1 MTAFNF
7 FILEIIFSALMQ
19 LHSFILPEITVTS
32 PSLGAIVA
40 LILAII
46 LLIFSA
52 FASGSEIAFFSL
64 SKSDIDELS
73 STKSGR
79 DSRLIKLISEP
90 ERLLATILIVN
101 DFVNVG
107 VVMLLNFF
115 FMEVLVFAPEAEW
128 LEFLLLT
135 VMLTFLLLLFGE
147 VMPKIYSKSNVVK
160 FSRFA
165 SGPFYVLSRVLSPFS
180 RLLVRSTTFAQRIV
194 SKKNRLISV
203 DELEQAL
210 ELTDKKEIGEQKN
223 MLEGIIRFGDETVKN
238 IMTSRLDMV
247 MLDIRAPYTE
257 VLKCAAENAYSRIPV
272 FGKTQDDIRGI
283 LYIKDLIPHLNRG
296 ETFRWQSLVRQPFFV
311 PETKKIDDLLCD
323 FQTVKVHMAIV
334 VDEFGGVSGLITLE
348 DIIEEIV
355 GEINDEF
362 DEPDTSYE
370 KLDDHTY
377 LFDGRT
383 SLSDFYKIVSLDSE
397 DFEQFAGEADTLAG
411 LLLEVKGEF
420 PLLHEVIVCNDVSF
434 EVVQKDK
441 HRIVKIKAIL
451 PSAAGSEVEE

>member
-1 MTAFNF
+1 MQAAVQAPSDMYFTMPSAAAVVAACVAAF
-7 FILEIIFSALMQ
+7 LL
-19 LHSFILPEITVTS
+19 
-32 PSLGAIVA
+32 
-40 LILAII
+40 LA
-46 LLIFSA
+46 SG

-64 SKSDIDELS
+64 TRENLNDMAESKSARDKRVIELL
-73 STKSGR
+73 K
-79 DSRLIKLISEP
+79 EP
-90 ERLLATILIVN
+90 EKLLATILIVN
-101 DFVNVG
+101 DLVNVG

-115 FMEVLVFAPEAEW
+115 FMDVLHFAPGAEW
-128 LEFLLLT
+128 LKFLLLT
-135 VMLTFLLLLFGE
+135 VLLTFLLLLFGE

-160 FSRFA
+160 FARFA
-165 SGPFYVLSRVLSPFS
+165 SGGFCLLSRLLSPFS
-180 RLLVRSTTFAQRIV
+180 KLLVRSTVFAQRIV
-194 SKKNRLISV
+194 SKKNRMLSV

-210 ELTDKKEIGEQKN
+210 ELTDTKEIGEQKN

-247 MLDIRAPYTE
+247 MLDLRAPYSE

-272 FGKTQDDIRGI
+272 HGKTQDDIRGI

-296 ETFRWQSLVRQPFFV
+296 ENFRWQSLIRQPFFV

-323 FQTVKVHMAIV
+323 FQTVKVHMAVV

-362 DEPDTSYE
+362 DEPDSSFE

-377 LFDGRT
+377 MFDGRT
-383 SLSDFYKIVSLDSE
+383 SLSDFYKITSLDSE
-397 DFEQFAGEADTLAG
+397 DFEDLAGEADTLAG

-420 PLLHEVIVCNDVSF
+420 PVLHEVIVCNNVSF
-434 EVVQKDK
+434 EVAEKEK
-441 HRIVKIKAIL
+441 HRISRIKAVL
-451 PSAAGSEVEE
+451 PSAVVETSVAEEEE

>member
-1 MTAFNF
+1 M
-7 FILEIIFSALMQ
+7 EIFTCLLAQVNVLSAGVAFSA
-19 LHSFILPEITVTS
+19 
-32 PSLGAIVA
+32 PSASAVVSAGVA
-40 LILAII
+40 VL
-46 LLIFSA
+46 LLICSA

-64 SKSDIDELS
+64 TRERLNEMSESKSAKDKRVIELL
-73 STKSGR
+73 K
-79 DSRLIKLISEP
+79 DP
-90 ERLLATILIVN
+90 EKLLATILIVN

-107 VVMLLNFF
+107 VVMLLNYF
-115 FMEVLVFAPEAEW
+115 FMEVLVFAPGTEW

-135 VMLTFLLLLFGE
+135 VLLTFLLLLFGE

-160 FSRFA
+160 FSRLV
-165 SGPFYVLSRVLSPFS
+165 SGPFMVLSRLLSPFAG
-180 RLLVRSTTFAQRIV
+180 LLVRSTAFAQRIV

-247 MLDIRAPYTE
+247 MLDFRAPYTE

-272 FGKTQDDIRGI
+272 YGKTQDDIRGI

-296 ETFRWQSLVRQPFFV
+296 ETFRWQSLVRQPLFV

-370 KLDDHTY
+370 KLNDYTY

-383 SLSDFYKIVSLDSE
+383 SLSDFYKIASLDSE
-397 DFEQFAGEADTLAG
+397 DFERFAGEADTLAG

-420 PLLHEVIVCNDVSF
+420 PMLHEVIVCGDVSF

-441 HRIVKIKAIL
+441 HRIVKIKSIL
-451 PSAAGSEVEE
+451 PSGSDSESAETED

>member
-1 MTAFNF
+1 MQISSFA
-7 FILEIIFSALMQ
+7 LPDVSFSEPSVSAVIAL
-19 LHSFILPEITVTS
+19 V
-32 PSLGAIVA
+32 VA
-40 LILAII
+40 C
-46 LLIFSA
+46 LLLVCSA

-64 SKSDIDELS
+64 TREELDELAES
-73 STKSGR
+73 KAEKDRRIVSLLGN
-79 DSRLIKLISEP
+79 P

-107 VVMLLNFF
+107 IVMLLNFF
-115 FMEVLVFAPEAEW
+115 FMSILDFGPGSEW

-135 VMLTFLLLLFGE
+135 VVLTFLLLLFGE
-147 VMPKIYSKSNVVK
+147 VMPKIYSKSNTM
-160 FSRFA
+160 RFA
-165 SGPFYVLSRVLSPFS
+165 RFSSMPFHVLVRLLRPFS
-180 RLLVRSTTFAQRIV
+180 SLLVRSTVFMQRLV
-194 SKKNRLISV
+194 SKKNHLLSV

-210 ELTDKKEIGEQKN
+210 ELTDKKEIGDQKK
-223 MLEGIIRFGDETVKN
+223 MLEGIIRFGDETVKS

-247 MLDIRAPYTE
+247 MLDMRAPYRQ
-257 VLKCAAENAYSRIPV
+257 VLKCAEENAYSRIPV
-272 FGKTQDDIRGI
+272 YGKTQDDIRGV
-283 LYIKDLIPHLNRG
+283 LYIKDLIPHLNKS
-296 ETFRWQSLVRQPFFV
+296 ENFRWQSLLRQPFFV

-370 KLDDHTY
+370 KIGDNVF

-383 SLSDFYKIVSLDSE
+383 MLSDFYKITSLDS
-397 DFEQFAGEADTLAG
+397 DGFDDVSGEADTLAG

-420 PLLHEVIVCNDVSF
+420 PQLNETIECNDILF

-441 HRIVKIKAIL
+441 HRIVKIKVTL
-451 PSAAGSEVEE
+451 PECV

>member
-1 MTAFNF
+1 MP
-7 FILEIIFSALMQ
+7 SAAA
-19 LHSFILPEITVTS
+19 V
-32 PSLGAIVA
+32 VA
-40 LILAII
+40 AVIAA
-46 LLIFSA
+46 LLLLCSA

-64 SKSDIDELS
+64 TRENLDEMAESKSAKDMRVIELL
-73 STKSGR
+73 K
-79 DSRLIKLISEP
+79 DP
-90 ERLLATILIVN
+90 EKLLATILIVN

-107 VVMLLNFF
+107 VVVLLNFF
-115 FMEVLVFAPEAEW
+115 FMEVLHFAEGAEW
-128 LEFLLLT
+128 LKFLLLT
-135 VMLTFLLLLFGE
+135 VLLTFLLLLFGE
-147 VMPKIYSKSNVVK
+147 VMPKIYSKNNVVK
-160 FSRFA
+160 FARFV
-165 SGPFYVLSRVLSPFS
+165 SVPFSVLSRILSPFS
-180 RLLVRSTTFAQRIV
+180 KLLVRSTAFAQRIV
-194 SKKNRLISV
+194 SKKQHLLSV

-210 ELTDKKEIGEQKN
+210 ELTDTKEIGDQKN

-247 MLDIRAPYTE
+247 MLDLRAPYSE

-272 FGKTQDDIRGI
+272 YGKTQDDIRGV

-296 ETFRWQSLVRQPFFV
+296 GNFRWQSLIRQPFFV

-323 FQTVKVHMAIV
+323 FQTVKVHMAVV

-370 KLDDHTY
+370 KINENTY

-383 SLSDFYKIVSLDSE
+383 SLSDFYKITSLDSE
-397 DFEQFAGEADTLAG
+397 GFEELAGEADTLAG
-411 LLLEVKGEF
+411 MILEVKGEF
-420 PLLHEVIVCNDVSF
+420 PQLHEVIVCNDVSF

-451 PSAAGSEVEE
+451 PLKAEETEDSQE

>member
-1 MTAFNF
+1 M
-7 FILEIIFSALMQ
+7 FSSADV
-19 LHSFILPEITVTS
+19 SVTM
-32 PSLGAIVA
+32 PSVGAIVA
-40 LILAII
+40 ACVAAF
-46 LLIFSA
+46 LLLCSA

-64 SKSDIDELS
+64 TREKLNEMAESKSAKDRRVIELL
-73 STKSGR
+73 K
-79 DSRLIKLISEP
+79 EP

-107 VVMLLNFF
+107 VVMLLNYF
-115 FMEVLVFAPEAEW
+115 FMDVLHFADGAEW
-128 LEFLLLT
+128 LKFLLLT
-135 VMLTFLLLLFGE
+135 VVLTFLLLLFGE

-160 FSRFA
+160 FARFT
-165 SGPFYVLSRVLSPFS
+165 SGALYLLSKALSPFS
-180 RLLVRSTTFAQRIV
+180 KMLVRSTAFTQRIV
-194 SKKNRLISV
+194 SKQNRMLSV

-210 ELTDKKEIGEQKN
+210 ELTDTKEIGEQKN

-247 MLDIRAPYTE
+247 MLDLRAPYSE

-296 ETFRWQSLVRQPFFV
+296 GNFRWQSLIRQPFFV

-323 FQTVKVHMAIV
+323 FQTVKVHMAVV
-334 VDEFGGVSGLITLE
+334 VDEFGGVSDLITLE
-348 DIIEEIV
+348 DIIEGFG

-362 DEPDTSYE
+362 EEPDSSYE
-370 KLDDHTY
+370 KLDDNTY

-397 DFEQFAGEADTLAG
+397 GFEEFSGEADTLAG

-420 PLLHEVIVCNDVSF
+420 PQLHEVIVCNNVAF

-441 HRIVKIKAIL
+441 HRIVKIKAVL
-451 PSAAGSEVEE
+451 PSNQAEPVDAQEE

>member
-1 MTAFNF
+1 MVLDIFTTAF
-7 FILEIIFSALMQ
+7 LQADMLFSGNVYLTMPSMGAVVAACVAGLM
-19 LHSFILPEITVTS
+19 
-32 PSLGAIVA
+32 
-40 LILAII
+40 
-46 LLIFSA
+46 LLCSA

-64 SKSDIDELS
+64 TRENLDEMAESKSLKDMRIIELL
-73 STKSGR
+73 K
-79 DSRLIKLISEP
+79 EP
-90 ERLLATILIVN
+90 EKLLATILIVN

-115 FMEVLVFAPEAEW
+115 FMDVLHFAVGAEW
-128 LEFLLLT
+128 LQFLLLT
-135 VMLTFLLLLFGE
+135 VLLTFLLLLFGE

-160 FSRFA
+160 FARFA
-165 SGPFYVLSRVLSPFS
+165 SGGFYFLTRLLSPFAS
-180 RLLVRSTTFAQRIV
+180 LLVRSTVFAQRIV
-194 SKKNRLISV
+194 SKKNRVLSV

-210 ELTDKKEIGEQKN
+210 ELTDTKEIGEQKN

-247 MLDIRAPYTE
+247 MLDLRTPYSD

-272 FGKTQDDIRGI
+272 YGKTQDDIRGI

-296 ETFRWQSLVRQPFFV
+296 GNFRWQSLIRQPFFV

-323 FQTVKVHMAIV
+323 FQTVKVHMAVV

-370 KLDDHTY
+370 KLDERTY

-383 SLSDFYKIVSLDSE
+383 PLSDFYRIVSLHGE
-397 DFEQFAGEADTLAG
+397 DFEDFVGEADTLAG

-420 PLLHEVIVCNDVSF
+420 PSLHEVIVCNNVSF

-441 HRIVKIKAIL
+441 HRIAKIKAVL
-451 PSAAGSEVEE
+451 PLSSAGTAEKE

>member
-1 MTAFNF
+1 MDTDISASFQSF
-7 FILEIIFSALMQ
+7 LSGLEITPPTLS
-19 LHSFILPEITVTS
+19 
-32 PSLGAIVA
+32 AIVA
-40 LILAII
+40 LILAMI
-46 LLIFSA
+46 LLMFSA

-64 SKSDIDELS
+64 SRENVDELAESGS
-73 STKSGR
+73 SRDGR
-79 DSRLIKLISEP
+79 ILKLIGDP
-90 ERLLATILIVN
+90 DKLLATILIVN

-107 VVMLLNFF
+107 IVMLLNYFF
-115 FMEVLVFAPEAEW
+115 LSIFEFGESAEW

-135 VMLTFLLLLFGE
+135 VVLTFLLLLFGE
-147 VMPKIYSKSNVVK
+147 VMPKIYSKSNPMK
-160 FSRFA
+160 FARF
-165 SGPFYVLSRVLSPFS
+165 SSNGFYVLSCLLSPFAK
-180 RLLVRSTTFAQRIV
+180 LLVRSTTFAQRLV
-194 SKKNRLISV
+194 SKKNHLLSV

-210 ELTDKKEIGEQKN
+210 EMTDNKEIGEQKK

-247 MLDIRAPYTE
+247 MLDIRAPYSE

-272 FGKTQDDIRGI
+272 YGKTQDDIRGI
-283 LYIKDLIPHLNRG
+283 LYIKDLIPHLERG

-323 FQTVKVHMAIV
+323 FQAVKVHMALV
-334 VDEFGGVSGLITLE
+334 VDEFGGISGLITLE

-362 DEPDTSYE
+362 DDAETSYE
-370 KLDDHTY
+370 QIDDRVY

-383 SLSDFYKIVSLDSE
+383 MLSDFYKITSLDSD
-397 DFEQFAGEADTLAG
+397 DFESLSGEADTLAG

-420 PLLHEVIVCNDVSF
+420 PVLHEEIECNGVMF

-441 HRIVKIKAIL
+441 HRIVKIKATL
-451 PSAAGSEVEE
+451 PDVNG

>member
-1 MTAFNF
+1 MDIDIPALTQTF
-7 FILEIIFSALMQ
+7 LFS
-19 LHSFILPEITVTS
+19 LPEVS
-32 PSLGAIVA
+32 VNAPSVSAIVA
-40 LILAII
+40 LVLAVF
-46 LLIFSA
+46 LLMFSA

-64 SKSDIDELS
+64 SRENIDELGESNS
-73 STKSGR
+73 SRDGR
-79 DSRLIKLISEP
+79 ILKLIGEP
-90 ERLLATILIVN
+90 DKLLATILIVN

-107 VVMLLNFF
+107 IVMLLNYFF
-115 FMEVLVFAPEAEW
+115 LSIFDFGMDAEW

-135 VMLTFLLLLFGE
+135 VVLTFLLLLFGE
-147 VMPKIYSKSNVVK
+147 VMPKIYSKSNPMK
-160 FSRFA
+160 FARF
-165 SGPFYVLSRVLSPFS
+165 SLNGFYLLSLLLSPFAK
-180 RLLVRSTTFAQRIV
+180 LLVRSTTFTQRLV
-194 SKKNRLISV
+194 SKKNHLLSV

-210 ELTDKKEIGEQKN
+210 EMTDNKEIGEQKK

-247 MLDIRAPYTE
+247 MLDIRAPYSE

-272 FGKTQDDIRGI
+272 YGKTQDDIRGV
-283 LYIKDLIPHLNRG
+283 LYIKDLIPHLDRG

-323 FQTVKVHMAIV
+323 FQAVKVHMAIV

-362 DEPDTSYE
+362 DDADTSYE
-370 KLDDHTY
+370 QLDDKVY

-383 SLSDFYKIVSLDSE
+383 MLSDFYKITSLDSD
-397 DFEQFAGEADTLAG
+397 DFETVSGEADTLAG

-420 PLLHEVIVCNDVSF
+420 PLLHEKIECNGVLF
-434 EVVQKDK
+434 EVVQKDR
-441 HRIVKIKAIL
+441 HRIVKIKATL
-451 PSAAGSEVEE
+451 PSECE

>member
-1 MTAFNF
+1 MDIYTNLFALANVQ
-7 FILEIIFSALMQ
+7 LTGVTFSA
-19 LHSFILPEITVTS
+19 
-32 PSLGAIVA
+32 PSASAVVA
-40 LILAII
+40 ACIAA
-46 LLIFSA
+46 LLLLCSA

-64 SKSDIDELS
+64 TRENLDEMAESKSSRDKRVIDLL
-73 STKSGR
+73 K
-79 DSRLIKLISEP
+79 DP
-90 ERLLATILIVN
+90 EKLLATVLIVN

-115 FMEVLVFAPEAEW
+115 FMQVLDFGEGAEW
-128 LEFLLLT
+128 LEFLLMT
-135 VMLTFLLLLFGE
+135 VLLTFLLLLFGE
-147 VMPKIYSKSNVVK
+147 VMPKIYSKNNVVK
-160 FSRFA
+160 FARFVSA
-165 SGPFYVLSRVLSPFS
+165 PLYVLSSLLSPFS
-180 RLLVRSTTFAQRIV
+180 RMLVRSTAFTQRIV
-194 SKKNRLISV
+194 SKKQRLLSV

-210 ELTDKKEIGEQKN
+210 ELTDTKEIGEQKN

-247 MLDIRAPYTE
+247 MLDLRAPYSE

-296 ETFRWQSLVRQPFFV
+296 ANFRWQSLIRQPFFV

-323 FQTVKVHMAIV
+323 FQTVKVHMAVV

-370 KLDDHTY
+370 KLDDRTY

-383 SLSDFYKIVSLDSE
+383 SLSDFYKITSLDSE
-397 DFEQFAGEADTLAG
+397 EFEDFAGEADTLAG
-411 LLLEVKGEF
+411 LILEVKGEF
-420 PLLHEVIVCNDVSF
+420 PMLHEVIVCNDVSF

-451 PSAAGSEVEE
+451 PVASAGPEMTEGL

>member
-1 MTAFNF
+1 MISFSDVAVTAPSV
-7 FILEIIFSALMQ
+7 SA
-19 LHSFILPEITVTS
+19 V
-32 PSLGAIVA
+32 VA
-40 LILAII
+40 ACVAAV
-46 LLIFSA
+46 LLLCSA
-52 FASGSEIAFFSL
+52 FASGSEMAFFSL
-64 SKSDIDELS
+64 TRENLNDMADSKSAGDKRVLELL
-73 STKSGR
+73 K
-79 DSRLIKLISEP
+79 DP
-90 ERLLATILIVN
+90 EKLLATILIVN

-115 FMEVLVFAPEAEW
+115 FMDVLEFAPGAEW

-135 VMLTFLLLLFGE
+135 VLLTFLLLLFGE
-147 VMPKIYSKSNVVK
+147 VMPKIYCKSNVVK
-160 FSRFA
+160 SARFA
-165 SGPFYVLSRVLSPFS
+165 AVGFSLLSRLLSPFA
-180 RLLVRSTTFAQRIV
+180 RFLVRSTAFAQRIV
-194 SKKNRLISV
+194 SKKNRLLSV

-247 MLDIRAPYTE
+247 MLDMRAPYSE

-272 FGKTQDDIRGI
+272 YGKTQDDIRGV
-283 LYIKDLIPHLNRG
+283 LYIKDLIPHLDRG
-296 ETFRWQSLVRQPFFV
+296 SSFRWQSLIRQPFFV

-323 FQTVKVHMAIV
+323 FQAVKVHMAVV

-370 KLDDHTY
+370 MLADGVY
-377 LFDGRT
+377 LFDGRI
-383 SLSDFYKIVSLDSE
+383 SLSDFFKITSLDS
-397 DFEQFAGEADTLAG
+397 DVFEELSGEADTLAG

-420 PLLHEVIVCNDVSF
+420 PLLGEVIECNGVAF
-434 EVVQKDK
+434 EVMQKDK
-441 HRIVKIKAIL
+441 HRIVKIKAVL
-451 PSAAGSEVEE
+451 PLCDEPANEPEVEED

>member
-1 MTAFNF
+1 MDIYTNLFALANVQ
-7 FILEIIFSALMQ
+7 LTGVTFSA
-19 LHSFILPEITVTS
+19 
-32 PSLGAIVA
+32 PSASAVVA
-40 LILAII
+40 ACIAA
-46 LLIFSA
+46 LLLLCSA

-64 SKSDIDELS
+64 TRENLDEMAESKSSRDKRVIDLL
-73 STKSGR
+73 K
-79 DSRLIKLISEP
+79 DP
-90 ERLLATILIVN
+90 EKLLATVLIVN

-115 FMEVLVFAPEAEW
+115 FMQVLDFGEGAEW
-128 LEFLLLT
+128 LEFLLMT
-135 VMLTFLLLLFGE
+135 VLLTFLLLLFGE
-147 VMPKIYSKSNVVK
+147 VMPKIYSKNNVVK
-160 FSRFA
+160 FARFVSA
-165 SGPFYVLSRVLSPFS
+165 PLYVLSSLLSPFS
-180 RLLVRSTTFAQRIV
+180 RMLVRSTAFTQRIV
-194 SKKNRLISV
+194 SKKQRLLSV

-210 ELTDKKEIGEQKN
+210 ELTDTKEIGEQKN

-247 MLDIRAPYTE
+247 MLDLRAPYSE

-296 ETFRWQSLVRQPFFV
+296 ANFRWQSLIRQPFFV

-323 FQTVKVHMAIV
+323 FQTVKVHMAVV

-370 KLDDHTY
+370 KLDDRTY

-383 SLSDFYKIVSLDSE
+383 SLSDFYKTTSLDSE
-397 DFEQFAGEADTLAG
+397 EFEDFAGEADTLAG
-411 LLLEVKGEF
+411 LILEVKGEF
-420 PLLHEVIVCNDVSF
+420 PMLHEVIVCNDVSF

-451 PSAAGSEVEE
+451 PVASAGPEMTEGL

>member
-1 MTAFNF
+1 MDIFTTAFLQVF
-7 FILEIIFSALMQ
+7 ALSSANVSLNM
-19 LHSFILPEITVTS
+19 
-32 PSLGAIVA
+32 PSLGGIVA
-40 LILAII
+40 ACIAAV
-46 LLIFSA
+46 LLLCSA

-64 SKSDIDELS
+64 TRENLDDMAESKSARDKRIIELL
-73 STKSGR
+73 K
-79 DSRLIKLISEP
+79 EP
-90 ERLLATILIVN
+90 EKLLATILIVN

-115 FMEVLVFAPEAEW
+115 FMQVLDFGVGAEW
-128 LEFLLLT
+128 LEFLLMT
-135 VMLTFLLLLFGE
+135 VLLTFLLLLFGE
-147 VMPKIYSKSNVVK
+147 VMPKIYSKNNVVK
-160 FSRFA
+160 FARFTSVPLYA
-165 SGPFYVLSRVLSPFS
+165 LSSILSPFS
-180 RLLVRSTTFAQRIV
+180 KMLVRSTAFAQRIV
-194 SKKNRLISV
+194 SKKQRLLSV

-210 ELTDKKEIGEQKN
+210 ELTDTKEIGEQKN

-247 MLDIRAPYTE
+247 MLDLRTPYSE

-272 FGKTQDDIRGI
+272 YGKTQDDIRGI
-283 LYIKDLIPHLNRG
+283 LYIKDLLPQLNRG
-296 ETFRWQSLVRQPFFV
+296 GNFRWQSLIRQPFFV

-323 FQTVKVHMAIV
+323 FQTVKVHMAVV

-370 KLDDHTY
+370 KVNESTY

-383 SLSDFYKIVSLDSE
+383 SLSDFYKITSLDSE
-397 DFEQFAGEADTLAG
+397 EFEELAGEADTLAG
-411 LLLEVKGEF
+411 MLLEVKGEF
-420 PLLHEVIVCNDVSF
+420 PMLHEVIVCNGISF

-441 HRIVKIKAIL
+441 HRIVKIKAVL
-451 PSAAGSEVEE
+451 PLATAAGVETDETEE